1 MKRVMKFFL
10 ISSLL
15 LNIGSVLAF
24 INIKD
29 VSSGINDE
37 INVTILLFKNVKEKI
52 MDIACALQPGGFCN
66 LIKKYPNDFKN
77 LIGTE
82 FSSSDGH
89 ALLGQDLD
97 SDLKKLL
104 RIDTELKIAEQLF
117 RGTLN
122 KSEIGSIQK
131 ELEENSIIY
140 VLIQDKNENIL
151 RETFIFPRLIIDNEA
166 DSDSEKHWN
175 LAYFKKDDNN
185 FKASSGQ
192 NNFIERGMSSDKI
205 SISLNV
211 TKYNKTI
218 DIDAEW
224 KD

>member
-24 INIKD
+24 IHIKD

-52 MDIACALQPGGFCN
+52 MDIACALQPGGFYN

-77 LIGTE
+77 LIGIAR
-82 FSSSDGH
+82 SSDRH
-89 ALLGQDLD
+89 ALLEQDLN
-97 SDLKKLL
+97 SDLKNLL

-117 RGTLN
+117 SGTLN
-122 KSEIGSIQK
+122 KSEICPIQK
-131 ELEENSIIY
+131 ELGENSIIY

-166 DSDSEKHWN
+166 DSGSEKHWN
-175 LAYFKKDDNN
+175 LAYFKKYDNN
-185 FKASSGQ
+185 FRASSGQ

-205 SISLNV
+205 SISLNI